1 MSKIAE
7 KLTDLIGNTPLLVLN
22 NYGKALE
29 LEAKVLAKLEYFNPA
44 GSAKDRVA
52 VAMIEAAEKEGL
64 LKAGSTIIEPT
75 SGNTGIGLAC
85 VAAVKGYQT
94 ILTMPDTMSIERRNL
109 LKAYG
114 AQLVLTPGELGMQG
128 AIDKAVELAAMME
141 GAFIPGQFDNGANP
155 MAHYETTGPE
165 IWRDTDGKVD
175 VVIAGVGTGGTLS
188 GTAKFLKEQNSDIK
202 IIAIEPDASPVLKG
216 EPAAPHKLQGIGAN
230 FIPKNYDASV
240 VDEVMDVSAEDA
252 YKTCRLLAKHEGLLV
267 GVSSGAA
274 AYAATLVAQ
283 REENKGKNI
292 VVILPDSG
300 ERYLST
306 PGFID

>member
-7 KLTDLIGNTPLLVLN
+7 KLTDLIGNTPLLALN

-64 LKAGSTIIEPT
+64 LKVGSTIIEPT

-165 IWRDTDGKVD
+165 IWRDTEGEVD
-175 VVIAGVGTGGTLS
+175 VVVAGVGTGGTLS
-188 GTAKFLKEQNSDIK
+188 GTAKFLKEQNPDIK
-202 IIAIEPDASPVLKG
+202 IIAVEPDASPVLKG

-240 VDEVMDVSAEDA
+240 VDEVMDISAEDA

-274 AYAATLVAQ
+274 AYAASLVAQ